1 MLALSEPRTVSTVFC
16 ARNLLYHKA
25 QKLLLD
31 VSQKFELTTSRL
43 VIENCI
49 SFKNIFVEKTVTIWP
64 CLLIFPL
71 KTRIKKKLLNA
82 SLICYKTESFAK
94 NTFSKNFKKLTFIN
108 NATVNKLIHA
118 PMCWSNA

>member
-1 MLALSEPRTVSTVFC
+1 MLVLSEPRTVRTVFY

-31 VSQKFELTTSRL
+31 VCQKFELTTCRL

-49 SFKNIFVEKTVTIWP
+49 SFKNVFVEKTVTIWP

-71 KTRIKKKLLNA
+71 KTRIKKKLLNTL
-82 SLICYKTESFAK
+82 LICYKTESFAK
-94 NTFSKNFKKLTFIN
+94 NTFKKLTFIN
-108 NATVNKLIHA
+108 NATVNELFHA
-118 PMCWSNA
+118 PMCWSNV